1 MRFIESLRVDLRR
14 GLNTGTHPF
23 GSHALWDQAK
33 SLGDWA
39 SGSRD
44 SRDGISYL
52 TGAAL
57 LAVIAP
63 AEIITF
69 ILGASR
75 YGSARFRSQCA
86 TCPVIQV
93 AHTIGDIRRISKK
106 RKLKLRMA
114 IIAIY

>member
-1 MRFIESLRVDLRR
+1 MSSAGMQFIESLCVDLRR

-33 SLGDWA
+33 SLGDCA

-63 AEIITF
+63 AEISTF

-75 YGSARFRSQCA
+75 YGIRTVSV
-86 TCPVIQV
+86 PVRDVSCHPSSSHYWGYTSHFQE
-93 AHTIGDIRRISKK
+93 T
-106 RKLKLRMA
+106 
-114 IIAIY
+114 